1 MKSTTKG
8 AKDMSKKQSLR
19 IQISFKEK
27 MEDLEIYNWIEE
39 KSKIMGVS
47 AFIKTVLKEAM
58 DKEKESK

>member
-1 MKSTTKG
+1 MAT
-8 AKDMSKKQSLR
+8 AVRFLPFLR
-19 IQISFKEK
+19 VYRKKEK